1 MNKMRLLPKMAVN
14 SILRNKVVYLPYIL
28 TMALAVAVYFNFSC
42 IIGNQ
47 MLEHVP
53 HAGYMLMLLAIGRA
67 LLAIILVPFLFYT
80 NGFLI
85 KRRKK
90 ELGLYTVLGLEKK
103 HVGMMMIVETLCMY
117 ATAVLLGLIVSIAF
131 SKFIFLVLINAA
143 GMPKDAVFTMD
154 IGSLVTTLTLFGFI
168 SALNLLTNLWQVT
181 MTNPTELLRGGQ
193 KGEKEPKHLWLYT
206 VLGILI
212 LGGGYYE
219 ALTAKIDSFV
229 FIKFFF
235 AVFLVVVGS
244 YFLFT
249 SGSIALLRGLKKRKN
264 YYYSKAYFVTV
275 SGMLYRMKRNASSLV
290 NICIFST
297 MIMITLICTL
307 TLTISGDDI
316 IAFDSPYDGEYV
328 FHYGDMAEMDEF
340 HDMAALV
347 AKQNNVE
354 ITDDIAYHYGTFN
367 TFVEGDVFEQ
377 DTGEGIQ
384 NNEMP
389 VQVLTLEEYNAIEG
403 KQETL
408 EPDEILFFSTSED
421 YEYPQVVRVGKTYQI
436 KEQLSSFR
444 IDTKEPHTYSNRR
457 YYMIVENETVRTELC
472 GDGRMYRVLL
482 NVAESDIAADSV
494 KTSMSGVTT
503 GLDQNATTGKED
515 FLHALDGYARNLP
528 SYSYTQNVIDRSGM
542 MESMNGGLLFIGVF
556 FGLIFTIFL
565 VLIMYYKQ
573 IAEGM
578 EDSESFHIM
587 QNVGMSRE
595 DVRVTIK
602 SQILLVFGL
611 PLAAAVLHTFVG
623 LPLTMK
629 LLYVL
634 NIYSVSNILISTGVV
649 IVVFMLFY
657 GVSYLTTA
665 RTYYK
670 LVIQ

>member
-28 TMALAVAVYFNFSC
+28 TMALAVAVYFTFSC

-235 AVFLVVVGS
+235 AVLLVVVGS

-264 YYYSKAYFVTV
+264 YYYSKAHFVTV

-340 HDMAALV
+340 HDMAAHV

-354 ITDDIAYHYGTFN
+354 ITDDIAYHYGAFN

-389 VQVLTLEEYNAIEG
+389 VQVVTLEEYNAIEG

-408 EPDEILFFSTSED
+408 EPDEILFFSTAED
-421 YEYPQVVRVGKTYQI
+421 YEYPQVVRAGKTYQI

-457 YYMIVENETVRTELC
+457 YYMIVANEDVRTELC

-482 NVAESDIAADSV
+482 NVAESD
-494 KTSMSGVTT
+494 GVAEDVEA
-503 GLDQNATTGKED
+503 GVATDFVAGKAG
-515 FLHALDGYARNLP
+515 FLHALDGYARNL
-528 SYSYTQNVIDRSGM
+528 STYSYTQNVVERSGM

-578 EDSESFHIM
+578 EDSDSFHIM

-595 DVRVTIK
+595 DVRGTIK

-629 LLYVL
+629 LLYAL

-670 LVIQ
+670 LVIK